1 MAEKRSRGQGFD
13 RVRTARDRR
22 ERSQRAGAL
31 LVAAVSI
38 VGCSDDATRTAIR
51 STSTTSAVGPSGGTG
66 STGRTGPSGGTGP
79 TGAAAPAATPGP
91 APVAPDGKSII
102 ANATV
107 PSGCALRDAVSFDV
121 AANELIVLNPD
132 RTDDASGRVRTAVSA
147 DAKIAL
153 PSGSG
158 TNAPATREQLA
169 ALLRDKATTLVLCGT
184 DAGWSW
190 IEPAPRGDPV
200 RSGQEID
207 ADGVGS
213 IEVGKRYQDIEIA
226 TGRPIAVNDALF
238 PNGECAFVSFGVDG
252 LGGLGGDGTLRRV
265 EVLGGSWRTDAGITV
280 GSTEAQI
287 RAAYPSA
294 TRQTDPLSRTSS
306 FLVAGPRGDTSHVL
320 AFEIVD
326 GKVAGIR
333 AGERSWALIAGGC
346 L

>member
-1 MAEKRSRGQGFD
+1 LG
-13 RVRTARDRR
+13 RVRTIRDARQV
-22 ERSQRAGAL
+22 SLRAGAL

-38 VGCSDDATRTAIR
+38 VGCSDDAARAADR
-51 STSTTSAVGPSGGTG
+51 STSATSAVGPSGRTEP
-66 STGRTGPSGGTGP
+66 SGRTGPSGGAGTTGGVGGTGP
-79 TGAAAPAATPGP
+79 TGAPTPTAAPGP
-91 APVAPDGKSII
+91 APVAPDGRSII
-102 ANATV
+102 AAGTV
-107 PSGCALRDAVSFDV
+107 PLGCVLRDAVSFDV

-158 TNAPATREQLA
+158 ANVPATREQLA

-190 IEPAPRGDPV
+190 IEPAPQGDPV

-213 IEVGKRYQDIEIA
+213 IEVGKRYQEIEIA
-226 TGRPIAVNDALF
+226 TGRPISVNDALF
-238 PNGECAFVSFGVDG
+238 PNGECAFVSFGLDG

-265 EVLGGSWRTDAGITV
+265 EVLGGSWRTDAGITI
-280 GSTEAQI
+280 GSTEAQV

-306 FLVAGPRGDTSHVL
+306 FLVAGPRGDASHVL

>member
-107 PSGCALRDAVSFDV
+107 LSGCALRDAVSFDV

-132 RTDDASGRVRTAVSA
+132 RTDDASGRVHTVVSVN
-147 DAKIAL
+147 AKI
-153 PSGSG
+153 
-158 TNAPATREQLA
+158 TREQLA

-226 TGRPIAVNDALF
+226 TGRPISVNDALF
-238 PNGECAFVSFGVDG
+238 PNGECAFVSFGLDG

-333 AGERSWALIAGGC
+333 ASERSRALITGEC

>member
-1 MAEKRSRGQGFD
+1 LG
-13 RVRTARDRR
+13 RVRTIRDAGQ
-22 ERSQRAGAL
+22 RSQRAGAL

-51 STSTTSAVGPSGGTG
+51 STTSATAAA
-66 STGRTGPSGGTGP
+66 GPSGGTGP
-79 TGAAAPAATPGP
+79 SGGAGTTGGVGGTGAPTPTAAPDS
-91 APVAPDGKSII
+91 APVAPDGRSII
-102 ANATV
+102 AAGTV
-107 PSGCALRDAVSFDV
+107 PLGCVLRDAVSFDA

-132 RTDDASGRVRTAVSA
+132 RTDDASGRVHTVVSV

-153 PSGSG
+153 ASGSG
-158 TNAPATREQLA
+158 ANVPATRERLA
-169 ALLRDKATTLVLCGT
+169 ALLREKPTTLVLCGT
-184 DAGWSW
+184 DDGWSW
-190 IEPAPRGDPV
+190 IEPAPQGDPV

-213 IEVGKRYQDIEIA
+213 IEVGKRYQDVEIA
-226 TGRPIAVNDALF
+226 TGRPVAINDALF

-265 EVLGGSWRTDAGITV
+265 EVLGGSWQTDAGIAI
-280 GSTEAQI
+280 GSTEAQV

-294 TRQTDPLSRTSS
+294 VHQTDPLRRTSS
-306 FLVAGPRGDTSHVL
+306 FLVAGPRGDAAHVL
-320 AFEIVD
+320 VFEIVD